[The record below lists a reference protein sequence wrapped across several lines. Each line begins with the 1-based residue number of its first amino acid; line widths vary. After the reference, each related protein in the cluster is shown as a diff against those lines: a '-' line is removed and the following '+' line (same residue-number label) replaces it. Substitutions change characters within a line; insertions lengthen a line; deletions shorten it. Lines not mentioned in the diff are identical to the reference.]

1 MTAAAGP
8 PDDARAR
15 VARAVAA
22 IADGRGAVV
31 SDDLDRENEGDFVF
45 AAAKATPELV
55 AFAMAECRGLLC
67 VPMEGPALDR
77 LSLGP
82 MTSANTEPLGTAFTV
97 SVDARDGVTTGISA
111 ADRARTIALLAEP
124 TTQADQLT
132 RPGHVFPLRARPGGV
147 LRRAGHTEAAVDL
160 ARLAGLAPAGA
171 ICEIVKRDGSMA
183 RQRDLLEFARR
194 FDVPLVSIADLIA
207 YRIRSEKHVQLA
219 ATARI
224 PTRHGVFDAR
234 GYRSVIDDSEH
245 VALVMGDVGDGENIL
260 VRVHSECLVGD
271 VFTSRRCGC
280 GAQLDAAMQAIAAE
294 ERGIVLYV
302 RGHQAHGTGPLRHL
316 RSPRAVTLT
325 PPVQADARDYGTGA
339 QILVDLG
346 VRSMRL
352 LTNNPRRRA
361 GLDGFDL
368 HVVDEVPM
376 PMGAGGVRYLPAGR
390 DARDLSATIPAAGES
405 TRYA

>member
-1 MTAAAGP
+1 MTAATDP
-8 PDDARAR
+8 PDDLRAR

-45 AAAKATPELV
+45 AAAMATPELV

-82 MTSANTEPLGTAFTV
+82 MTSANTEPLGTAFTT
-97 SVDARDGVTTGISA
+97 SVDARDGGTTGISA

-124 TTQADQLT
+124 TTRAEQLT

-171 ICEIVKRDGSMA
+171 ICEIVNRDGSMA
-183 RQRDLLEFARR
+183 RQPDLIEFARR
-194 FDVPLVSIADLIA
+194 FDLPLLSIADLIA
-207 YRIRSEKHVQLA
+207 YRIRSEQHVRLA
-219 ATARI
+219 ATARM

-260 VRVHSECLVGD
+260 VRVHSECLLGD
-271 VFTSRRCGC
+271 VFASRRCGC
-280 GAQLDAAMQAIAAE
+280 GAQLDAAMRAIAAE
-294 ERGIVLYV
+294 GRGIVLYV
-302 RGHQAHGTGPLRHL
+302 RGHQAHGVGPLRHL
-316 RSPRAVTLT
+316 RSPRAATLAL
-325 PPVQADARDYGTGA
+325 PDARDYGTGA

-346 VRSMRL
+346 VKSMRL

-368 HVVDEVPM
+368 RVVDEVPM
-376 PMGAGGVRYLPAGR
+376 PMGDGGVRYLPA
-390 DARDLSATIPAAGES
+390 ARDLSATSAAGES